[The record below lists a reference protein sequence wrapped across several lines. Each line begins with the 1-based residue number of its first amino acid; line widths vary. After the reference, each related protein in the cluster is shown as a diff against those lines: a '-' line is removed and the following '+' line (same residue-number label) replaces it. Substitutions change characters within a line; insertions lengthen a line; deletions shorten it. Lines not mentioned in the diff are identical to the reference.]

1 MKNHLKAA
9 GLAVFAATT
18 AIAATLEP
26 GRTEIV
32 VAKGAAPVVTFA
44 AKELKHFLD
53 GVLSCD
59 VPVVAEPTAGR
70 AQIHLGADGWTRA
83 AGICVDG
90 FARDAF
96 RIVVTDRAV
105 FIAGRDDPKVNP
117 ERVLPKNAWS
127 QHYERATLFGVYE
140 FLERYAGVRMYFPGE
155 LGEIVPRSARLEIAP
170 ADFTVSPNMP
180 GRHYS
185 YFGEGVWFEG
195 EKRDSA
201 STGRLRWLH
210 SYRLRMQTQSVPF
223 CHGLS
228 HRNYVRRFHKTH
240 PEYFCLKADGTRDI
254 NLAVRNSG
262 QLCHTSGIWEEI
274 YQDAKSYLMGE
285 KADVRGVLNP
295 HGQVGWWYSCQEK
308 KYIDLMPADG
318 MVRCTC
324 AGCEAA
330 YDRDDPG
337 NYMDTMIW
345 TQMAK
350 VGNRLIKEGVP
361 GYVTQMAYQ
370 PYRRVPDVDLPTN
383 VLVMVAERGPWSVPY
398 PDQMKREHEE
408 IAAWFRKLGHRV
420 AIWTYPCKY
429 GKRKVADIPDMS
441 PWMWGKYYRAVAP
454 WVDHIYAES
463 ETDRFL
469 YLHLDY
475 YVLSRVTWNPQVD
488 TDAVIAEYFRLMYG
502 PAAGEMEEIFR
513 SLERKWTTGFL
524 AQAEDTMWGPT
535 FRPVSPEDC
544 WNEVYGAKTIARYAE
559 LFSAAEAKTAEGSLE
574 RRRVALMRQELLDPL
589 AAAHEAFQKRGERLA
604 AVNFRFGGK
613 RPLVL
618 RGLRPRSHTVPDN
631 LRTEVTAEARD
642 GGLAIHVVAYEPE
655 MARIAATARKFDDT
669 DMWQENGIELMVDP
683 TGARREFMH
692 FMVNSEGS
700 MADMIHRKNDTKRW
714 AGDSRW
720 NSGAKVTVHRFDDR
734 WTCDIVIPSSAF
746 RDGLPSR
753 LPAELFRNRFLLGDQ
768 RGMWYIWSPY
778 ATGPCDFDNFG
789 TWELPAARSGGD

>member
-1 MKNHLKAA
+1 MRNHLKVA
-9 GLAVFAATT
+9 GLAALAAVT
-18 AIAATLEP
+18 AFSATLEP
-26 GRTEIV
+26 GKTEIV

-59 VPVVAEPTAGR
+59 VPVVAAPTAGR
-70 AQIHLGADGWTRA
+70 TPIHLGADEWTRA

-96 RIVVTDRAV
+96 RIVVTDGAV
-105 FIAGRDDPKVNP
+105 FIAGRDDPKANP
-117 ERVLPKNAWS
+117 ERAMQKNVWL
-127 QHYERATLFGVYE
+127 QHYERATLFGAYE

-155 LGEIVPRSARLEIAP
+155 LGEIVPKSARLEIAP
-170 ADFTVSPNMP
+170 ADFTVAPNMT

-185 YFGEGVWFEG
+185 FFGEGVWFEG

-201 STGRLRWLH
+201 STGPLRWLH
-210 SYRLRMQTQSVPF
+210 SYRLRMQTESVPF

-254 NLAVRNSG
+254 NLAVRHTG

-295 HGQVGWWYSCQEK
+295 HGKVGWWYSCQGG

-324 AGCEAA
+324 ANCEAA

-361 GYVTQMAYQ
+361 GFVTQMAYQ

-398 PDQMKREHEE
+398 PDQMKREQEE
-408 IAAWFRKLGHRV
+408 IAAWSRKLGHRV

-429 GKRKVADIPDMS
+429 GKRKVPDIPDMS

-454 WVDHIYAES
+454 WVNHIYAES

-475 YVLSRVTWNPQVD
+475 YVLSRVTWDPRVD

-513 SLERKWTTGFL
+513 SMEKKWTTGFL

-544 WNEVYGAKTIARYAE
+544 WNEVYGAKTLARYAE

-574 RRRVALMRQELLDPL
+574 RRRVALMRRELLDPL

-604 AVNFRFGGK
+604 AVNFRFGGN

-618 RGLRPRSHTVPDN
+618 RGLRPRSRTVADN

-642 GGLAIHVVAYEPE
+642 GGLAVHVVAYEPE
-655 MARIAATARKFDDT
+655 MARVAATERKFDDT
-669 DMWQENGIELMVDP
+669 DVWQENGIELMVDP
-683 TGARREFMH
+683 TGSRREFMH
-692 FMVNSEGS
+692 FMVNAAGS
-700 MADMIHRKNDTKRW
+700 VADLIHRKNDTKRW
-714 AGDSRW
+714 AGDKSW
-720 NSGAKVTVHRFDDR
+720 NAGAKVTVQRFGDR
-734 WTCDIVIPSSAF
+734 WTCDIEIPASAF

-753 LPAELFRNRFLLGDQ
+753 FPAELFRNRTLLGDL
-768 RGMWYIWSPY
+768 RGMWSIWSPY

-789 TWELPAARSGGD
+789 TWELK